1 MGQNQSIPSIYKYSH
16 HMLNVAYVSGFST
29 QSNHDDRWFE
39 LSQTSNPLQDIR
51 IGVSKEYE
59 WKMPRA
65 GAAITATCHVVGQR
79 IPDPRHIPAEG
90 EQQRMLYDVGLKVIR
105 IESASI
111 LSIPTPKDY
120 FGNVSRK
127 KNQVLPKG
135 MTHDMERAP
144 YNVDGTLKPEV
155 EATLSAVP
163 EEHLTDETYLANQG
177 QGDQNKS
184 TGAETA
190 TEIQAATTKEEMLEV
205 IRAIHEASGKV
216 NSTQGNSGM
225 VMLAGCIQNARLVP
239 PNEFSDKERLEILLT
254 QNGVEDECI
263 LVRYEPDRGPAPG
276 AYAAKLVI
284 GAPIKIIGE
293 IRVKPVF
300 DDAGNVVGKTKYVRA
315 RRIETAML
323 KTDIQ
328 SFPAWWVERARAMSE
343 AARKREEERNE
354 RRRRVAS
361 LPA

>member
-1 MGQNQSIPSIYKYSH
+1 MGQNRIIPSSYKYSH

-29 QSNHDDRWFE
+29 QSNHDERWFE

-51 IGVSKEYE
+51 IGMSKEYE
-59 WKMPRA
+59 WKMPRV

-79 IPDPRHIPAEG
+79 VPDPRHTPAEG
-90 EQQRMLYDVGLKVIR
+90 EQQRMLYDVALKAIR

-144 YNVDGTLKPEV
+144 YNADGTLKPEV
-155 EATLSAVP
+155 RETLADTP
-163 EEHLTDETYLANQG
+163 EEHLTDEAYLVNQG
-177 QGDQNKS
+177 ETNKS
-184 TGAETA
+184 TDAQTVNK
-190 TEIQAATTKEEMLEV
+190 IQAATTKEEMMEV

-225 VMLAGCIQNARLVP
+225 VMLAGCIHNARLVP

-254 QNGVEDECI
+254 QNGLEDDCI

-300 DDAGNVVGKTKYVRA
+300 DDKGNVVGKTKYVRA

-328 SFPAWWVERARAMSE
+328 SFPAWWVERARIMSE
-343 AARKREEERNE
+343 ASRKREEERSE
-354 RRRRVAS
+354 RRRRAVP